1 MPALKKLLPY
11 LAFAAVA
18 VASLVTARLRISHR
32 QEAARFKFE
41 AAADDA
47 LGRLESR
54 LDLDLSLLVST

>member
-1 MPALKKLLPY
+1 MKKLLPY

-18 VASLVTARLRISHR
+18 IASLVTAGFAYRTGE
-32 QEAARFKFE
+32 EAARFKFE

-54 LDLDLSLLVST
+54 LDLDL